1 MKKILII
8 LTGVLLVWNEPV
20 IAKNEITIASTIKVA
35 KNALKNKKTVQKK
48 KYKSVKNNNK
58 KAYKSVKKKVV
69 KKAKKVYYGKS
80 YIYNK
85 GEMQQ
90 YAHNLVYQYGWG
102 EDDYYAIVMI
112 VNHESSWRPNAVNKK
127 SGSCGLFQAYPC
139 SKMAKYGKDYRTNY
153 KTQMK
158 FGFEYI
164 KARYQTPTKAWAF
177 WQNHH
182 WY

>member
-8 LTGVLLVWNEPV
+8 LTGVLLVYSEPV
-20 IAKNEITIASTIKVA
+20 LANNEITGIALSKKVT
-35 KNALKNKKTVQKK
+35 KVKVKKKKVSK
-48 KYKSVKNNNK
+48 KYKSVKK
-58 KAYKSVKKKVV
+58 KTSKKKYV
-69 KKAKKVYYGKS
+69 KVPKRIRYS
-80 YIYNK
+80 I

-90 YAHNLVYQYGWG
+90 YAHNMIFEYGWTE
-102 EDDYYAIVMI
+102 EDYQALVLIVYK
-112 VNHESSWRPNAVNKK
+112 ESSWRPEAVNKK
-127 SGSCGLFQAYPC
+127 SKSCGLFQAFPC

-164 KARYQTPTKAWAF
+164 KARYGNPQSAWAF
-177 WQNHH
+177 WQKHH

>member
-8 LTGVLLVWNEPV
+8 LTGVLLVYSEPV
-20 IAKNEITIASTIKVA
+20 LANNEITGIALSKKVT
-35 KNALKNKKTVQKK
+35 KVKVKKKKVSK
-48 KYKSVKNNNK
+48 KYKSVKK
-58 KAYKSVKKKVV
+58 KTSKKKYV
-69 KKAKKVYYGKS
+69 KVPKRVRYS
-80 YIYNK
+80 I

-90 YAHNLVYQYGWG
+90 YAHNMIFEYGWTE
-102 EDDYYAIVMI
+102 EDYQALVLIVYK
-112 VNHESSWRPNAVNKK
+112 ESSWRPEAVNKK
-127 SGSCGLFQAYPC
+127 SKSCGLFQAFPC

-164 KARYQTPTKAWAF
+164 KARYGNPQSAWAF
-177 WQNHH
+177 WQKHH